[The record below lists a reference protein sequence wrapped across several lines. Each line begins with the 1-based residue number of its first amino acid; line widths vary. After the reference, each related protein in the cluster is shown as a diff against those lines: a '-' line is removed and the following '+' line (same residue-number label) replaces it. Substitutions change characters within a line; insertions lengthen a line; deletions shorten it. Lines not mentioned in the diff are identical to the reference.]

1 MDKDIIWITQYV
13 NSLHDNGNHLEQTN
27 DVEKLVK
34 KEINNE
40 KVPLDM
46 KILQQR
52 MDSVSTMKYYKD
64 LKNDRLKY
72 DQNITYVKNEE
83 DLFTEI
89 NNFYDNKPWS
99 KSDTYTK
106 KKKIMKFAETFILQN
121 QDVNKEQLTKELLE
135 LLEQKKINKK
145 NIEFDDCNDIIR
157 LDKYNITV

>member
-13 NSLHDNGNHLEQTN
+13 NSLHENGNHLEQNN

-72 DQNITYVKNEE
+72 DQNISYVKNEE
-83 DLFTEI
+83 DLFKEI

-106 KKKIMKFAETFILQN
+106 KKKIMKFVDTFILQN
-121 QDVNKEQLTKELLE
+121 QDVNKEQITKELLE

-145 NIEFDDCNDIIR
+145 NIEFDDANDIIR
-157 LDKYNITV
+157 LDKYNITC